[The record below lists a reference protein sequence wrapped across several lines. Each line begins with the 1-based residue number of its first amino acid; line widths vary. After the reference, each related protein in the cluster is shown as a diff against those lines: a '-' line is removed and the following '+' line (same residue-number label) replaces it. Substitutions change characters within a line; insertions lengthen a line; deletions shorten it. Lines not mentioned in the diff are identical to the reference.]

1 MDVHSFFVTL
11 KHDPTKET
19 YQGFAHRCEFACEIT
34 GQSKNLAS
42 GRFVHGVSPDD
53 RIKLESA
60 RMGTTTPIDDMA
72 NHLSR
77 LMFLQ
82 REAAA
87 SSAKGARQQEG
98 KEAHVMLAAEGE
110 SQKEAPSSSRFI
122 NRTC

>member
-1 MDVHSFFVTL
+1 MLTVDGETVKAIKSYKDKHPETTLNDLLSLIISNHGERFAGQMDVHSFFVTL

-60 RMGTTTPIDDMA
+60 RMGTT
-72 NHLSR
+72 SY
-77 LMFLQ
+77 
-82 REAAA
+82 
-87 SSAKGARQQEG
+87 
-98 KEAHVMLAAEGE
+98 AH
-110 SQKEAPSSSRFI
+110 
-122 NRTC
+122 